1 MKKRRKHYTPE
12 EKVAITATVETDGRG
27 GATMILP
34 GETEAGS
41 AGTQPC

>member
-1 MKKRRKHYTPE
+1 MTGYPE
-12 EKVAITATVETDGRG
+12 VETDGRG

-41 AGTQPC
+41 AGRDHAEG